1 MPACVMFN
9 EKNEA
14 VRVCVAD
21 PGDWVEEGWRL
32 EVIPEGHTWDG
43 KAIVTLQEFYGM
55 LAPNMVE
62 PEVI

>member
-1 MPACVMFN
+1 MFN

-14 VRVCVAD
+14 VRVCMAD
-21 PGDWVEEGWRL
+21 PWDWVEEGWRL

-43 KAIVTLQEFYGM
+43 KAIVTLQKFYADLGS
-55 LAPNMVE
+55 NMVE